1 MAVTQLGI
9 GATTALTLGA
19 PATAAAAT
27 MITIPTG
34 AIVESV
40 TMTPGGSV
48 EKEDVRDGDGALH
61 TVLIFDN
68 RCDEAQVVII
78 GKAYTKKKGELD
90 GSASAFEV
98 VDVSVEHGR
107 GALRTTV
114 SLRKVKFT

>member
-1 MAVTQLGI
+1 MAVTQLGT
-9 GATTALTLGA
+9 GGLTLGA

-27 MITIPTG
+27 IITMPVG

-40 TMTPGGSV
+40 TVTPGGSV

-68 RCDEAQVVII
+68 RCDEVTVVIV
-78 GKAYTKKKGELD
+78 GKAYTKKAGELD
-90 GSASAFEV
+90 GSGSAYEV
-98 VDVSVEHGR
+98 LSAPAEHGR

-114 SLRKVKFT
+114 NLRKVKFT